1 MKLGRRDR
9 RSTRSAASEP
19 APVVGELFEAA
30 QLEAIAF
37 RHDMIGTEHVL
48 LALLGRD
55 DAAGR
60 ALRGLGLTVAGMRAD
75 TGRIVGEGPAPEA
88 VFNADALVA
97 IGIDLE
103 AVRQSAETT
112 FGEGALERASRR
124 RGSCAGAAFG
134 VTPRL
139 KQALE
144 SARQDAAL
152 RGTPLATR
160 DVALGLAQQRE
171 SVAAR
176 ILDAHGISLER
187 LVAAL
192 DRCR

>member
-1 MKLGRRDR
+1 
-9 RSTRSAASEP
+9 
-19 APVVGELFEAA
+19 
-30 QLEAIAF
+30 
-37 RHDMIGTEHVL
+37 
-48 LALLGRD
+48 
-55 DAAGR
+55 
-60 ALRGLGLTVAGMRAD
+60 
-75 TGRIVGEGPAPEA
+75 
-88 VFNADALVA
+88 
-97 IGIDLE
+97 
-103 AVRQSAETT
+103 
-112 FGEGALERASRR
+112 
-124 RGSCAGAAFG
+124 

>member
-1 MKLGRRDR
+1 MKLGRHDR

-60 ALRGLGLTVAGMRAD
+60 ALRGLGLTVAGVRAD

-88 VFNADALVA
+88 VFDADALVA

-112 FGEGALERASRR
+112 EGALERASRR

-134 VTPRL
+134 VAPRL